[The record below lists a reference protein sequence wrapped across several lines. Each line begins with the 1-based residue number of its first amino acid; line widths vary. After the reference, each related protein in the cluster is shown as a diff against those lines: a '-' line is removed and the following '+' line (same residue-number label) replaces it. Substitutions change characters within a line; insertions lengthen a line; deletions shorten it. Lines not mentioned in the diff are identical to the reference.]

1 MTQDL
6 TPEAVAK
13 TEICPS
19 CREPLALPSGDG
31 CASMTKHAALQPKE
45 TDHE

>member
-13 TEICPS
+13 MMEGVT
-19 CREPLALPSGDG
+19 GDMMQG
-31 CASMTKHAALQPKE
+31 YWVDDARAAFQPKE
-45 TDHE
+45 TDQ